1 MPNYDLNILKFNY
14 PKMDYEKFMNERNDY
29 FNGFENISEEEEY
42 DKDVEHLDKAIAWE
56 KEYSKLYLKQ
66 CVSDIKNVDREAI
79 IAMTKQSVPHKIP
92 FKMKFRRFMNKLSK
106 TFGYGGHE

>member
-1 MPNYDLNILKFNY
+1 
-14 PKMDYEKFMNERNDY
+14 MDIEKYMSERNEY
-29 FNGFENISEEEEY
+29 FKECEELNEDEEY
-42 DKDVEHLDKAIAWE
+42 AKDVEHLNKAIAWE
-56 KEYSKLYLKQ
+56 KEYSKEYLKQ
-66 CVSDIKNVDREAI
+66 CVSDIKSVNREAI

>member
-1 MPNYDLNILKFNY
+1 MNIDKY
-14 PKMDYEKFMNERNDY
+14 MSERNEY
-29 FNGFENISEEEEY
+29 FKECKELNEDEEY
-42 DKDVEHLDKAIAWE
+42 AKDVEHLDKAIAWE
-56 KEYSKLYLKQ
+56 KEYSKEYLKQ
-66 CVSDIKNVDREAI
+66 CVSDIKSVNREAI